1 MAAVELRSK
10 VAVQVPVLKQIVQT
24 EGAGALWSGL
34 KPRVMFHVPAAAICW
49 GTYESIKKLLA
60 A

>member
-1 MAAVELRSK
+1 MDAGELTS
-10 VAVQVPVLKQIVQT
+10 VPIVQIPVLKQIVQN

-49 GTYESIKKLLA
+49 GTYESVKKLLA

>member
-1 MAAVELRSK
+1 MLRH
-10 VAVQVPVLKQIVQT
+10 IVQT
-24 EGAGALWSGL
+24 EGPAALWSGL
-34 KPRVMFHVPAAAICW
+34 KPRVMFHIPAAAICW

>member
-1 MAAVELRSK
+1 MVG
-10 VAVQVPVLKQIVQT
+10 VQVPVLRQIVQT